1 MTWQTLR
8 RGLALSPEMYQGLA
22 VTLVLAVG
30 MTAGRAAVPV
40 AIQRAID
47 HGLRAPGGPDLSV
60 VAGISAITAAVLLV
74 SIFCGY
80 LMLRRLFT
88 ISESALAA
96 VRVKVFRHVHELSL
110 AQLQSHPRGA
120 LVSRATGDVDQI
132 TGFLQWNGVVLL
144 ICIGQTTVTAA
155 VMLAYSWQLAL
166 VVFVVFAP
174 VVWLV
179 RACMRAL
186 TEAYGEVRARSATML
201 GIISESVAGAEVI
214 RAYNVS
220 ARTAARLDRAVEAH
234 DRAGRRAARLTVTAF
249 TVGELASGAALAAT
263 VVVGVL
269 LGAAGTMTVG
279 EITAFLFLVAL
290 FAWPAQVA
298 SEMLN
303 GLQNAIAGWKRV
315 LDVLDIEP
323 AVKEPADGV
332 ELPVGPIDVLVRSVS
347 FAYAGSESE
356 VLKDVDLDI
365 VAGSRVAIV
374 GETGAGKTTLAKL
387 LTRLAEPVSGEI
399 LLSGVAIG
407 QVARESLR
415 ERVTLVPQDGFLF
428 RGTLADNIRFGRTM
442 ADDEVAAVMAE
453 LGLTDW
459 ITGLPDGFDTGIGE
473 RGEGLSGGE
482 RQLVALARA
491 HATGADLLI
500 LDEATSAVDP
510 ATELRLRRALE
521 TVSRKRTTIAIAH
534 RLATARDADE
544 VIVVDAGR
552 VVQRGT
558 HEELVAATGSPYA
571 KLHAAWLVNEQV
583 H

>member
-234 DRAGRRAARLTVTAF
+234 VRAGRRAARLTVTAF

-269 LGAAGTMTVG
+269 LGAAGEMTVG

-356 VLKDVDLDI
+356 ALKDVDLDI